1 MTPNQQ
7 NPSSDLLRD
16 GIHKAHTLSALLQEE
31 LALLTAGDLD
41 SFEALQSRK
50 AEVLESLSA
59 LMPTLSGEVPI
70 EDGSDVDAT
79 VALIDDIKEVLATCR
94 DAHLKNAILIDRKI
108 EATRSALEVLRS
120 SRSADTGETYDKLGS
135 PTWLQPRQTNRR
147 LNPPKISA
155 GLTSPFRAH
164 HL

>member
-1 MTPNQQ
+1 MTSTQQ

-16 GIHKAHTLSALLQEE
+16 GMHKANALSALLQEE

-41 SFEALQSRK
+41 SFETLQSRK

-120 SRSADTGETYDKLGS
+120 SRSADTGETYDKLGRIQRGYS
-135 PTWLQPRQTNRR
+135 RDRQTDV
-147 LNPPKISA
+147 
-155 GLTSPFRAH
+155 
-164 HL
+164 

>member
-1 MTPNQQ
+1 MTSTQQ

-59 LMPTLSGEVPI
+59 LMPTLSGEAPI
-70 EDGSDVDAT
+70 EDESDVNAT

-120 SRSADTGETYDKLGS
+120 SRSADTGETYDKLGRIQRGYS
-135 PTWLQPRQTNRR
+135 RDRQTDV
-147 LNPPKISA
+147 
-155 GLTSPFRAH
+155 
-164 HL
+164 

>member
-1 MTPNQQ
+1 MTSTQQ
-7 NPSSDLLRD
+7 NPSEDLLRD
-16 GIHKAHTLSALLQEE
+16 GVYKAHTLAALLQEE
-31 LALLTAGDLD
+31 LALLTSGDLD

-50 AEVLESLSA
+50 AEILESLSA

-70 EDGSDVDAT
+70 EEGANVNAS

-120 SRSADTGETYDKLGS
+120 SRSADTGETYDKLGRIKRGYS
-135 PTWLQPRQTNRR
+135 RDRQTDV
-147 LNPPKISA
+147 
-155 GLTSPFRAH
+155 
-164 HL
+164 

>member
-1 MTPNQQ
+1 MTSTHQ
-7 NPSSDLLRD
+7 NSSADALRD
-16 GIHKAHTLSALLQEE
+16 GVHKANALSALLQEE

-79 VALIDDIKEVLATCR
+79 VTLIDDIKEVLATCR
-94 DAHLKNAILIDRKI
+94 DAHLKNAIFIDRKI

-120 SRSADTGETYDKLGS
+120 SRSADTGETYDKLGRVQRGYS
-135 PTWLQPRQTNRR
+135 RDRQTDV
-147 LNPPKISA
+147 
-155 GLTSPFRAH
+155 
-164 HL
+164 

>member
-1 MTPNQQ
+1 MTSTQQ
-7 NPSSDLLRD
+7 TLDEGVLRD
-16 GIHKAHTLSALLQEE
+16 GLHKANALVALLQEE

-59 LMPTLSGEVPI
+59 LVPTLSGEVPF
-70 EDGSDVDAT
+70 EEGTDTETTA
-79 VALIDDIKEVLATCR
+79 ALVEEIKETLATCR

-120 SRSADTGETYDKLGS
+120 SRSADTGETYDKLGRIKRGYS
-135 PTWLQPRQTNRR
+135 RGRQTDV
-147 LNPPKISA
+147 
-155 GLTSPFRAH
+155 
-164 HL
+164 

>member
-1 MTPNQQ
+1 MTSTQQ

-16 GIHKAHTLSALLQEE
+16 GIHKANALSALLQEE

-79 VALIDDIKEVLATCR
+79 VALIDDIKEVLAACR

-120 SRSADTGETYDKLGS
+120 SRSADTGETYDKLGRIQRGYS
-135 PTWLQPRQTNRR
+135 RDRQTDV
-147 LNPPKISA
+147 
-155 GLTSPFRAH
+155 
-164 HL
+164 

>member
-1 MTPNQQ
+1 MTSTQQ

-16 GIHKAHTLSALLQEE
+16 GMHKANALSALLQEE

-120 SRSADTGETYDKLGS
+120 SRSADTVETYDKLGRIQRGYS
-135 PTWLQPRQTNRR
+135 RDRQTDV
-147 LNPPKISA
+147 
-155 GLTSPFRAH
+155 
-164 HL
+164 

>member
-1 MTPNQQ
+1 MTSSQQ

-16 GIHKAHTLSALLQEE
+16 GIHKAHTLAALLQEE

-120 SRSADTGETYDKLGS
+120 SRSADTGETYDKLGRIQRGYS
-135 PTWLQPRQTNRR
+135 RDRQTDV
-147 LNPPKISA
+147 
-155 GLTSPFRAH
+155 
-164 HL
+164 

>member
-1 MTPNQQ
+1 MTSSQQ

-120 SRSADTGETYDKLGS
+120 SRSADTGETYDKLGRIQRGYS
-135 PTWLQPRQTNRR
+135 RDRQTDV
-147 LNPPKISA
+147 
-155 GLTSPFRAH
+155 
-164 HL
+164 

>member
-1 MTPNQQ
+1 MTSTQQ

-16 GIHKAHTLSALLQEE
+16 GMHKANALSALLQEE

-70 EDGSDVDAT
+70 EDGADVDAT

-120 SRSADTGETYDKLGS
+120 SRSADTGETYDKLGRIQRGYS
-135 PTWLQPRQTNRR
+135 RDRQTDV
-147 LNPPKISA
+147 
-155 GLTSPFRAH
+155 
-164 HL
+164 

>member
-1 MTPNQQ
+1 MTSTQQ
-7 NPSSDLLRD
+7 NPVSDLLRD
-16 GIHKAHTLSALLQEE
+16 GLHKAHALSALLQEE

-70 EDGSDVDAT
+70 EDGSDVDAA
-79 VALIDDIKEVLATCR
+79 VALIDDIKEVIATCR

-120 SRSADTGETYDKLGS
+120 SRSADTVETYDKLGRIQRGYS
-135 PTWLQPRQTNRR
+135 RDRQTDV
-147 LNPPKISA
+147 
-155 GLTSPFRAH
+155 
-164 HL
+164 